1 MEICYNCK
9 QRGCSRCR
17 NDLKRSLRFL
27 LDDVRLSVKALA
39 SLRSQLALAM
49 LLALSVVLSY
59 FGGFYLTQD
68 NKIATSFL
76 AMALAGYLYGPV
88 PAALVGALTDLIQ
101 YILRPAGPFFPGYM
115 ISGVVNGFL
124 YGFCLYRREGRG
136 LMAGIPVSK
145 LLVNV
150 LVNIGLNTLWLH
162 LLYGTPYLVLLAA
175 ARAEKRAALPGGGGA
190 ALRGHPLRRQKQGPP
205 ASR

>member
-1 MEICYNCK
+1 MFPL
-9 QRGCSRCR
+9 Q
-17 NDLKRSLRFL
+17 KRSQTQFRFL

-162 LLYGTPYLVLLAA
+162 LLYGTPYLVLLPPRSLKNALLYPVEVALLYVVIPFAA
-175 ARAEKRAALPGGGGA
+175 KNKDRL
-190 ALRGHPLRRQKQGPP
+190 LRGR
-205 ASR
+205 

>member
-1 MEICYNCK
+1 MH
-9 QRGCSRCR
+9 
-17 NDLKRSLRFL
+17 LRFL

-145 LLVNV
+145 LLVNA

-162 LLYGTPYLVLLAA
+162 VLYGTPYLVLLPPRALKNALLYPVEVALLYVVIPFAA
-175 ARAEKRAALPGGGGA
+175 KNKDRL
-190 ALRGHPLRRQKQGPP
+190 LRGR
-205 ASR
+205 